1 MTLVQL
7 RHFVLLAELGSFAR
21 ASRALFLTQPALSRS
36 VRALED
42 DLGGPLFDRLG
53 RRIAL
58 TPFGH
63 EILQRA
69 QRLISDAD
77 ALKQAGKGMH
87 AGLLGKLRIGLS
99 SAPGALFSTRL
110 LRHMAEHHPRLTFHV
125 SRGNPAVLMKEL
137 RDQHLDAAI
146 VDVRSLAPSADLS
159 ISRVFEL
166 GASFLVR
173 AELPLARAGRAVT
186 LSDMMAFPIAS
197 TPLSDE
203 VARMLVAR
211 YGSEANPNDMVTL
224 RCDDTPTLVALA
236 GQADVVLLTV
246 NAAAT
251 DLVSLDVSPRLDATA
266 KIGLVTLSG
275 RQEAPALQIVS
286 ALIEAWIQDLK

>member
-87 AGLLGKLRIGLS
+87 AGLLGKLR
-99 SAPGALFSTRL
+99 
-110 LRHMAEHHPRLTFHV
+110 PR
-125 SRGNPAVLMKEL
+125 
-137 RDQHLDAAI
+137 
-146 VDVRSLAPSADLS
+146 
-159 ISRVFEL
+159 
-166 GASFLVR
+166 R
-173 AELPLARAGRAVT
+173 A
-186 LSDMMAFPIAS
+186 
-197 TPLSDE
+197 
-203 VARMLVAR
+203 
-211 YGSEANPNDMVTL
+211 
-224 RCDDTPTLVALA
+224 
-236 GQADVVLLTV
+236 
-246 NAAAT
+246 
-251 DLVSLDVSPRLDATA
+251 
-266 KIGLVTLSG
+266 
-275 RQEAPALQIVS
+275 
-286 ALIEAWIQDLK
+286 